1 MRVFANHVSN
11 KGFICKETTT
21 TQQQKTTNLIKKWE
35 YDLKFSKEDIQV
47 ASKHMERCL
56 MSLIIRGNIKTT
68 MRYHLIPTMIA
79 TIKKQKKTENNKC

>member
-35 YDLKFSKEDIQV
+35 YDLNSF
-47 ASKHMERCL
+47 
-56 MSLIIRGNIKTT
+56 
-68 MRYHLIPTMIA
+68 P
-79 TIKKQKKTENNKC
+79 KKTSKWPASTWKDA